1 MHVEEKGRLAQQ
13 AKSQLEDAG
22 KEIRKLE
29 QENVE
34 LQNELNTVSK
44 ELDITSQKYRDI
56 DKINSEAMQTIVK
69 MEAEQ
74 DKFER
79 DIQDYQSQ
87 IK

>member
-1 MHVEEKGRLAQQ
+1 MQVEEKGRLAQQ